1 MFNGWDADVIVKS
14 IRYAVRWNGIWHYK
28 QICKTT
34 TLESIQKR
42 DALKEAAIKNHGYNL
57 FIVKDMGKFNKEFVE
72 EQFEIFKLYLID
84 FEPEKGFM
92 YDGEWIVDDLE
103 E

>member
-1 MFNGWDADVIVKS
+1 
-14 IRYAVRWNGIWHYK
+14 
-28 QICKTT
+28 
-34 TLESIQKR
+34 
-42 DALKEAAIKNHGYNL
+42 
-57 FIVKDMGKFNKEFVE
+57 MGKFNKEFVE